1 MVNIEMNNAFE
12 RKVEERLQEYLQKG
26 EDHDTVLEMICRDFP
41 CMDEKTR
48 NHCADIVYRHYFT
61 NEEGKVT
68 ATLKH
73 AELMNSSSVDDTLD
87 SHIGCCF
94 HLNKG
99 DDLIAVVLMEN
110 PMYLHGEADIHLSFH
125 IGDKKVNEFRHTMT
139 SEERR
144 SIYHIPLNVAADKTL
159 ADMTLTSM
167 EVSIVDENVKG
178 IVYDFMPDVY
188 YGGPDPTEIFS
199 VDKIELFENDEHE
212 DEEMFDVC
220 WTEYLTVG
228 AKVRYRNIFDRI
240 DSIEAKVSL
249 SPIDSTD
256 ERETLVNHLI
266 LFTSDDNEEILE
278 GAQRIFYTDEEY
290 SDNKYTPI
298 YNPEPGTYVLRFY
311 IWDTLLWSKEIE
323 FYIPDDDEYEEDKD
337 YEADEKKWPTFD
349 ELLDEIIENIKNQT
363 E

>member
-1 MVNIEMNNAFE
+1 MSEFDFNDPFE
-12 RKVEERLQEYLQKG
+12 RSVSERLQEYLQKG
-26 EDHDTVLEMICRDFP
+26 VDHDKVLQMIRRDFP

-48 NHCADIVYRHYFT
+48 NHCEDLVYRHYFT

-144 SIYHIPLNVAADKTL
+144 SIYHIPLNVAADNTL

-167 EVSIVDENVKG
+167 EVNIVDENVKG

-199 VDKIELFENDEHE
+199 VDKIELFENDEQE

-220 WTEYLTVG
+220 WTEYLTIG
-228 AKVRYRNIFDRI
+228 AKIRYRKIFDQI
-240 DSIEAKVSL
+240 NSIEAKVTL

-266 LFTSDDNEEILE
+266 LFDSDDTDDVLE
-278 GAQRIFYTDEEY
+278 GAQRIFYTDESY
-290 SDNKYTPI
+290 SDNEYTPI
-298 YNPEPGTYVLRFY
+298 YNPEPGTYVFRFY

-323 FYIPDDDEYEEDKD
+323 FYIPDDDECEEDKD
-337 YEADEKKWPTFD
+337 YKAHEKKWPTFD
-349 ELLDEIIENIKNQT
+349 ELLNEIMENINNQS